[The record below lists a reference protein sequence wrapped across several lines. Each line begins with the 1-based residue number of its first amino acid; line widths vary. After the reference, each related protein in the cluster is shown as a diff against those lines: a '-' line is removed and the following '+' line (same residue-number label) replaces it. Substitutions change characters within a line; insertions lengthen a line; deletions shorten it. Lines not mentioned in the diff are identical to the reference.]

1 MLFLFLL
8 KNNVPIFAAVL
19 LGYFCSYFHILGK
32 RATSVLTDFVFFV
45 SLPCMVLYQFSKHSI
60 DKIFNGSYMGVI
72 AVASLSLA
80 AIGAFIGKKIFKQK
94 LSETALTL
102 MSIGQV
108 NTAYLAIPIFLLF
121 FKTVAPVVMVSVFQQ
136 LVISSLVL
144 GLIEYDLYKSSKKIQ
159 KTGFARLVFL
169 KELPKALIKTPIIPA
184 SLIGLIFS
192 YNHLS
197 FPSPISYFFDL
208 MGTSAAPLSLF
219 VLGLSLQQDKISFRD
234 TGIRQQIFT
243 LLFLKNL
250 FHPLLAFCLGKFVF
264 DLSPFWLVTA
274 SLMAAMP
281 TARNC
286 ALFAQRYGLDVQ
298 RSNTLIVL
306 STLVSFVV
314 INVILYV
321 LGDVSVFVTKEASP
335 I

>member
-19 LGYFCSYFHILGK
+19 LGYLCSYFHILGK

-45 SLPCMVLYQFSKHSI
+45 ALPCMVLYQFSKHSV
-60 DKIFNGSYMGVI
+60 DKIFNGSYMAVI
-72 AVASLSLA
+72 AIASLSLA
-80 AIGAFIGKKIFKQK
+80 AIGAFVGRKIFKQK
-94 LSETALTL
+94 LSEAALTL
-102 MSIGQV
+102 MSTGQV
-108 NTAYLAIPIFLLF
+108 NTAYLAIPIFMLF

-144 GLIEYDLYKSSKKIQ
+144 GLIEYDLYKSAK
-159 KTGFARLVFL
+159 KTGFTRLLFL

-184 SLIGLIFS
+184 SFIGLVVS
-192 YNHLS
+192 YCHFS
-197 FPSPISYFFDL
+197 FPSTVSYFFDL

-219 VLGLSLQQDKISFRD
+219 VLGLSLEQDKISFRD
-234 TGIRQQIFT
+234 GSFRQQIFT

-250 FHPLLAFCLGKFVF
+250 FHPFLAFFLGKFVF

-298 RSNTLIVL
+298 RANTLIVL
-306 STLVSFVV
+306 STFISFAM
-314 INVILYV
+314 INIILYL
-321 LGDVSVFVTKEASP
+321 LGDVSLIAAQKACLV
-335 I
+335 

>member
-1 MLFLFLL
+1 VLFLFLL

-32 RATSVLTDFVFFV
+32 RATSVLTDFVFFIA
-45 SLPCMVLYQFSKHSI
+45 LPCMVLYQFSKHSV
-60 DKIFNGSYMGVI
+60 DKIFNGSYMAVI
-72 AVASLSLA
+72 AIATLTLA
-80 AIGAFIGKKIFKQK
+80 AIGAFLGKKIFKQR

-102 MSIGQV
+102 MSISQV
-108 NTAYLAIPIFLLF
+108 NTAYLAIPVFLLF

-144 GLIEYDLYKSSKKIQ
+144 GLIEYDLYKSAKKE
-159 KTGFARLVFL
+159 GFTHLLFL
-169 KELPKALIKTPIIPA
+169 KELPKALVKTPIIIA
-184 SLIGLIFS
+184 SFIGLVFS

-197 FPSPISYFFDL
+197 FPSSVGYFLDL

-234 TGIRQQIFT
+234 GKFRQQIFA

-264 DLSPFWLVTA
+264 HLSPFWLVTA

-281 TARNC
+281 TARNS

-298 RSNTLIVL
+298 RANTLIVI
-306 STLVSFVV
+306 STLISFVM
-314 INVILYV
+314 INIILYF
-321 LGDVSVFVTKEASP
+321 LGDVSVFLPQGCPV
-335 I
+335 

>member
-8 KNNVPIFAAVL
+8 KNNIPIFAAVL
-19 LGYFCSYFHILGK
+19 FGYFCSYFHILGK

-45 SLPCMVLYQFSKHSI
+45 ALPCMVLYQFSRHSI
-60 DKIFNGSYMGVI
+60 DKIFNGSYMTVI
-72 AVASLSLA
+72 AIASLILA
-80 AIGAFIGKKIFKQK
+80 AIGAFFGRKIFKQK

-102 MSIGQV
+102 MSTGQV

-144 GLIEYDLYKSSKKIQ
+144 GLIEFDLYKSSKKQ
-159 KTGFARLVFL
+159 GFTRLVFL
-169 KELPKALIKTPIIPA
+169 KELPKALMKTPIIPA
-184 SLIGLIFS
+184 SLVGLVFS
-192 YNHLS
+192 YCHWS
-197 FPSPISYFFDL
+197 FPSPVSYFFDL

-219 VLGLSLQQDKISFRD
+219 VLGLSLQQDKITFRD
-234 TGIRQQIFT
+234 GNFRQQIFT
-243 LLFLKNL
+243 LLFLKNI

-264 DLSPFWLVTA
+264 NLSPFWLVAA

-306 STLVSFVV
+306 STLLSFVI
-314 INVILYV
+314 INLILYV
-321 LGDVSVFVTKEASP
+321 LGDLSVFTAKTSL

>member
-8 KNNVPIFAAVL
+8 KNNIPIFAAVL
-19 LGYFCSYFHILGK
+19 LGYLCSYFHILGK
-32 RATSVLTDFVFFV
+32 RATGVLTDFVFFV

-60 DKIFNGSYMGVI
+60 GEIFDGSYMAVI
-72 AVASLSLA
+72 AAASLSLGA
-80 AIGAFIGKKIFKQK
+80 VGAFIGKKIFKQK

-102 MSIGQV
+102 MSVSQV

-121 FKTVAPVVMVSVFQQ
+121 FKTVAPVVLVSVFQQ

-144 GLIEYDLYKSSKKIQ
+144 GMIEYDLYKSAKKM
-159 KTGFARLVFL
+159 GFTHLLFL
-169 KELPKALIKTPIIPA
+169 KEIPKALLKTPIIIA
-184 SLIGLIFS
+184 SFVGLVLS

-197 FPSPISYFFDL
+197 FPSSIGYFLDL

-234 TGIRQQIFT
+234 GAFTQQIFI

-264 DLSPFWLVTA
+264 HLSPFWLVTA

-281 TARNC
+281 TARNSG
-286 ALFAQRYGLDVQ
+286 LFAQRYGLDVQ
-298 RSNTLIVL
+298 RANTLIVL
-306 STLVSFVV
+306 STFTAFVV
-314 INVILYV
+314 INIILYLSGDV
-321 LGDVSVFVTKEASP
+321 LGSLG
-335 I
+335 